1 MVALYKAF
9 RYNAKKILSGVVNIM
24 KNLII
29 VESPAKARTI
39 SAFLGRNYKVV
50 ASKGHIR
57 DLPKS
62 SFGITVDEEGT
73 FVPKY
78 SIPREVNPT
87 VKELKKL
94 AKEAETIYIATD
106 EDREG
111 EAIGWHIAMAI
122 KKDPTSLPRI
132 VFHEI
137 TKTAIQHAL
146 DNPRKINM
154 DSVNAQQSRRLLD
167 RIVGYKLS
175 PLLASKIQKGLSA
188 GRVQSSSLKIVI
200 DREREIKAFKPEEY
214 WTIDGL
220 FEKDIESSIYAFD
233 GTKMDKMSIK
243 NEAMATQIV
252 QSAIKENFV
261 VESLEKKERKSKT
274 PPPFMTSTLQQ
285 AASTNLGFSPKK
297 TMMVA
302 QKLYEGV
309 KTDKGNMGVITYM
322 RTDSMN
328 LAKEAVAA
336 AREHIEAK
344 FGSDYLPSKAKSYV
358 TSSKGA
364 QEAHEAI
371 RPTRVEFDALVAKDY
386 LGADE
391 LKLYRLIYNRFL
403 ACQMTEARLESQTLL
418 FKGEKSTFKASGR
431 KLLFDGFYR
440 VTGYNEKD
448 KLLPALK
455 KGQKVN
461 LDDIKPTQHFTEPPA
476 RYNEASLIKK
486 LESLGIGRPSTYAP
500 TITILQT
507 RKYITIEKKRIH
519 PTEIAFTVIEMLE
532 EYFSEIVDSA
542 FTSNMEAD
550 LDEVDEGKLD
560 WQKVLSAFYDPFMK
574 KITEGK
580 EKIKSQKM
588 AIPTGEMCPK
598 CGSELLR
605 RKGRYGEFIAC
616 SNFPKCKYTTDLE
629 GNAPPEPE
637 LTDRPCEKCGA
648 MMVIKD
654 SRRGK
659 FYACSNY
666 PKCKNAQP
674 LVPPRELAV
683 PCPKCGSKLH
693 EKEGKRGTFYGCSN
707 YPKCRFISNGEPQ
720 DRACPTC
727 GSMVVHKVLK
737 TGEIYDCIDKKCKW
751 SEPVPKEKQKGLPE
765 EKVEEKKSEEKNL
778 NDEQKA

>member
-1 MVALYKAF
+1 
-9 RYNAKKILSGVVNIM
+9 M

-39 SAFLGRNYKVV
+39 STFLGKNYKVV

-62 SFGITVDEEGT
+62 SFGITIDEEGK

-78 SIPREVNPT
+78 SIPRDVNPT

-111 EAIGWHIAMAI
+111 EAIGYHIAMAI
-122 KKDPTSLPRI
+122 KKDPESLPRI

-146 DNPRKINM
+146 DNPRKIDM
-154 DSVNAQQSRRLLD
+154 DSVNAQQARRLLD

-220 FEKDIESSIYAFD
+220 FEKNIESTIYIFN
-233 GTKMDKMSIK
+233 GRKIDKMTIK
-243 NEAMATQIV
+243 NEKMAMEIA

-285 AASTNLGFSPKK
+285 SASTQLGFSPKK

-328 LAKEAVAA
+328 LAKEAVAS
-336 AREHIEAK
+336 AREYISSI
-344 FGSDYLPSKAKSYV
+344 FGVDYLPAKVKNYV

-371 RPTRVEFDALVAKDY
+371 RPTMVNFTPLIAKDY
-386 LGADE
+386 LSADE
-391 LKLYRLIYNRFL
+391 FKLYRLIYNRFL

-440 VTGYNEKD
+440 VTGYSEKD
-448 KLLPALK
+448 KLLPELK
-455 KGQKVN
+455 KGQKVR
-461 LDDIKPTQHFTEPPA
+461 LDDIKPEQHFTEPPS

-500 TITILQT
+500 TITILQQ
-507 RKYITIEKKRIH
+507 RKYIEIQKKRIH

-532 EYFSEIVDSA
+532 EHFAEIVDSA

-560 WQKVLSAFYDPFMK
+560 WQKVLSDFYEPFMK
-574 KITEGK
+574 KITDGK
-580 EKIKSQKM
+580 TNIKSQKM
-588 AIPTGEMCPK
+588 AIPTGKMCPK
-598 CGSELLR
+598 CGHELLR

-637 LTDRPCEKCGA
+637 KTDKVCDKCGE

-654 SRRGK
+654 SKRGK
-659 FYACSNY
+659 FYACSAY

-674 LVPPRELAV
+674 LIPPRELDI
-683 PCPKCGSKLH
+683 PCPKCGSKIL

-720 DRACPTC
+720 NRKCPEC
-727 GSMVVHKVLK
+727 ESMVVHKVLK
-737 TGEIYDCIDKKCKW
+737 TGEVYECIDKKCKW
-751 SEPVPKEKQKGLPE
+751 SEPVPADKLKGSPKSKKEK
-765 EKVEEKKSEEKNL
+765 
-778 NDEQKA
+778 

>member
-1 MVALYKAF
+1 
-9 RYNAKKILSGVVNIM
+9 M

-39 SAFLGRNYKVV
+39 SAFLGKNYKVV

-62 SFGITVDEEGT
+62 SFGITVEEDGT

-94 AKEAETIYIATD
+94 AKDAETIYIATD

-111 EAIGWHIAMAI
+111 EAIGYHIAMAI
-122 KKDPTSLPRI
+122 KKDPESLPRI

-146 DNPRKINM
+146 ENPRKLDM
-154 DSVNAQQSRRLLD
+154 DSINAQQARRLLD

-188 GRVQSSSLKIVI
+188 GRVQSSSLKIVV

-220 FEKDIESSIYAFD
+220 FEKNIESSIFSFND
-233 GTKMDKMSIK
+233 LKIDKMTIT
-243 NEAMATQIV
+243 NEAMATEIV
-252 QSAIKENFV
+252 QSAIKESFV

-285 AASTNLGFSPKK
+285 SASTQLGFSLKK

-322 RTDSMN
+322 RTDSLN
-328 LAKEAVAA
+328 LAKEAVKN
-336 AREHIEAK
+336 AREYIQSN
-344 FGSDYLPSKAKSYV
+344 FGDEYLPEKAKNYN
-358 TSSKGA
+358 TKAKGA

-371 RPTRVEFDALVAKDY
+371 RPTMVEFAPVIAKDY
-386 LGADE
+386 LNADE
-391 LKLYRLIYNRFL
+391 FKLYRLIYNRFL

-431 KLLFDGFYR
+431 KLLFDGFYK

-448 KLLPALK
+448 KLLPELK

-461 LDDIKPTQHFTEPPA
+461 LDDIKHEQHFTEPPA

-507 RKYITIEKKRIH
+507 RKYIELEKKRIH
-519 PTEIAFTVIEMLE
+519 PTEVAFTVIELLE
-532 EYFSEIVDSA
+532 EHFAEIVDSA

-550 LDEVDEGKLD
+550 LDKVDEGKLD
-560 WQKVLSAFYDPFMK
+560 WQKVLSDFYDPFMK

-598 CGSELLR
+598 CGHELLR
-605 RKGRYGEFIAC
+605 RKGRFGEFIAC
-616 SNFPKCKYTTDLE
+616 GNFPKCKYTTDLE

-637 LTDRPCEKCGA
+637 KTDIPCSKCGEF
-648 MMVIKD
+648 MVIKD

-659 FYACSNY
+659 FLACSGY

-674 LVPPRELAV
+674 LVPPRELTV
-683 PCPKCGSKLH
+683 PCPKCGSKIL
-693 EKEGKRGTFYGCSN
+693 EKEGKRGTFFGCSN
-707 YPKCRFISNGEPQ
+707 YPKCRFISNGEPLETK
-720 DRACPTC
+720 CPEC
-727 GSMVVHKVLK
+727 ASMVVHKVLK
-737 TGEIYDCIDKKCKW
+737 TGEVYECIEKKCSYKE
-751 SEPVPKEKQKGLPE
+751 SVPSDKLKGLPE
-765 EKVEEKKSEEKNL
+765 VEKIEEKDDKKS
-778 NDEQKA
+778 